1 MSNILKLAFKHQTK
15 ITSRPLY
22 QYDYGQIIKFIDL
35 DLPEAFE
42 VHFSNYEHG
51 NAYTMIATSN
61 EIAIPDVL
69 LQTGLN
75 IYVWIYLHTGLN
87 DGETEYMVEIPINKR
102 AQPSNEEPTPQ
113 QQDVITQTIAA
124 LNSAAST
131 IQDSSAAAQSAM
143 ENAQFNANRAYGYM
157 VDTVGYAEGAEQA
170 VQHYP
175 KIIDGHW
182 YAWSITENQF
192 VDTGIQ
198 AQGEDGEPGPKG
210 DAFTYE
216 DFTEEQLEALRGP
229 QGERG
234 EKGEQGEKGDA
245 FTYEDFTPEQIV
257 SLKGEKGDTG
267 AQGLQGPKGDAF
279 TYEDF
284 TPEQLAALTGPQG
297 PVGPQGETG
306 AQGSK
311 GDKGDT
317 GATGSQGPQGEKG
330 EKGDTGPA
338 GPTGATGSQ
347 GPKGDTGA
355 TPSFTIGSVS
365 GGAEAAVNI
374 TGTASNPVLN
384 FVLPKGDK
392 GDTGATGAT
401 GSQGSQGPQGPKGDT
416 GSTGSQG
423 PKGDTGDTGATGSQ
437 GPKGDTGDTGPTGAD
452 GITPVVTVTSISD
465 SVGSGHR
472 IDFSYGTGD
481 TRNTYYN
488 AYNGAAG
495 PAGEGIPSG
504 GNVGQILIKAS
515 ASDYD
520 AVWGDSYSE
529 LPTGGSSGQVL
540 KKKTD
545 TNYDVEWG
553 DVEAQMD
560 ILSYGHSTWSDFIDA
575 FERNA
580 VVYCRAS
587 SSNNPAVGAQ
597 GRMAFMAFVNGSPP
611 TSVEFQYYRSVSSHS
626 SSQQGDQV
634 FVYSLSKTNGW
645 SVTTREA
652 SSKIATGSGLSNS
665 YNSGII
671 TLSNSAPVPAGGTTG
686 QILKKKSGTDYDAEW
701 GNADGGSL
709 IVTVT
714 RSNNVYLSD
723 KSAVEIADAI
733 DNGILPVL
741 VLRDSFGPTIYTF
754 KEYARGTSSVT
765 AEFYIPKIL
774 PSSHYACEITNFY
787 IQTNTSSNVTEV
799 TTGQVSTHHVPVP
812 LDASGT
818 IIINDDGSGG
828 YEASSSNCRGLS
840 DLLDDNDNSHIQV
853 SYNKEVTIGEDT
865 YEINDVFRCVKV
877 WYSEENVEGDS
888 VIYAHCLFS
897 KSDIINGVKKQRSF
911 EIAEQQW
918 SIDYFNSAVVTYTE
932 NVINEIPSGG
942 STGQILKK
950 KSGTDYDTEWGDVN
964 GGGVFVVNING
975 SSYYGRTSDKTP
987 AQIKAAVD
995 ANMTVI
1001 ANIVYDDMKAYL
1013 YQSTASRAEFRTLC
1027 LQGLSNET
1035 DSMMWQT
1042 YTLNG
1047 ADSTTVYINSTNI
1060 TSAEELIG
1068 KVEPYVEFQIEW
1080 NDWGFMPNYSNIIF
1094 SDSEW
1099 VNFYDGMLPIHVAYL
1114 SSSYY
1119 EGQQRYTDVFV
1130 SSKIWLTSEYSE
1142 EYQDYIYIGHIIF
1155 ENTKLNG
1162 NTLVTTEIKWKHV
1175 LADNSLTM
1183 DYRTV
1188 ATASVTT
1195 STDYPIPYW
1204 PE

>member
-51 NAYTMIATSN
+51 DAYTMIATSN

-124 LNSAAST
+124 LNGAAST
-131 IQDSSAAAQSAM
+131 ISETSAAAQSAM

-157 VDTVGYAEGAEQA
+157 VDTVGYAESAEQA

-182 YAWSITENQF
+182 YAWSVVENQF

-234 EKGEQGEKGDA
+234 EKGDQGEKGDA
-245 FTYEDFTPEQIV
+245 FTYEDFTPEQLA

-267 AQGLQGPKGDAF
+267 AQGSQGPKGDAF

-297 PVGPQGETG
+297 PVGPQGST
-306 AQGSK
+306 
-311 GDKGDT
+311 
-317 GATGSQGPQGEKG
+317 GPQGEKG
-330 EKGDTGPA
+330 ETGDQGIQGPEGPQGIQGPEGPKGD
-338 GPTGATGSQ
+338 TGATGSQ

-365 GGAEAAVNI
+365 GGAEAGVTI

-472 IDFSYGTGD
+472 VDFSYGTGD

-488 AYNGAAG
+488 AYNGAVG
-495 PAGEGIPSG
+495 PTGEGIPSG

-652 SSKIATGSGLSNS
+652 SSKIAAGSGLSSS
-665 YNSGII
+665 YSSGTL
-671 TLSNSAPVPAGGTTG
+671 TLSN
-686 QILKKKSGTDYDAEW
+686 
-701 GNADGGSL
+701 NAAL
-709 IVTVT
+709 
-714 RSNNVYLSD
+714 
-723 KSAVEIADAI
+723 
-733 DNGILPVL
+733 
-741 VLRDSFGPTIYTF
+741 
-754 KEYARGTSSVT
+754 
-765 AEFYIPKIL
+765 
-774 PSSHYACEITNFY
+774 
-787 IQTNTSSNVTEV
+787 
-799 TTGQVSTHHVPVP
+799 
-812 LDASGT
+812 
-818 IIINDDGSGG
+818 
-828 YEASSSNCRGLS
+828 
-840 DLLDDNDNSHIQV
+840 
-853 SYNKEVTIGEDT
+853 
-865 YEINDVFRCVKV
+865 
-877 WYSEENVEGDS
+877 
-888 VIYAHCLFS
+888 
-897 KSDIINGVKKQRSF
+897 
-911 EIAEQQW
+911 
-918 SIDYFNSAVVTYTE
+918 
-932 NVINEIPSGG
+932 PSGG
-942 STGQILKK
+942 TTGQILKK
-950 KSGTDYDTEWGDVN
+950 KSGTDYDTEWGDADGGGMIVMISYSNNNYTVDKTYDQITEAIANNIVPVVYYNKKYYQFASAQDDGYYFHYTSTNSSTRKTEQSGFRIYKELGITYVYLLTTQTVAGLPTLGNTGQALVKTDGNSFNVAWGGYTIPAGGSYGQILTKNSSNPNDFVWQDKFYPSAYCATAGSSYQKSASCTNFVLTAKSYLFILMAYENTFPNGFMLNVN
-964 GGGVFVVNING
+964 ATGWKDVYINGAISSDTNYTLPAGTYIVYYDGINYHFRTDGKIPNVDGGGGVFEVRITGNG
-975 SSYYGRTSDKTP
+975 SYTRTSDKTP
-987 AQIKAAVD
+987 TEIKAAYD
-995 ANMTVI
+995 AGMTVV
-1001 ANIVYDDMKAYL
+1001 ANIVSENKMAYPFTIGSAQVSFCSL
-1013 YQSTASRAEFRTLC
+1013 PER
-1027 LQGLSNET
+1027 GLSNDY
-1035 DSMMWQT
+1035 DSMMYYSFTITGQS
-1042 YTLNG
+1042 
-1047 ADSTTVYINSTNI
+1047 STSVSVRYLSI
-1060 TSAEELIG
+1060 TSAETLVG
-1068 KVEPYVEFQIEW
+1068 KVEPHIEFGMSW
-1080 NDWGFMPNYSNIIF
+1080 NESGFMPSIPMNF
-1094 SDSEW
+1094 SENEW
-1099 VNFYDGMLPIHVAYL
+1099 VDFYDGLLSIHVAYL
-1114 SSSYY
+1114 ISDYY
-1119 EGQQRYTDVFV
+1119 VGQQKYIDVFL
-1130 SSKIWLTSEYSE
+1130 SSKIWLTSEYDE
-1142 EYQDYIYIGHIIF
+1142 DYGDNVYVGHIIF

-1162 NTLVTTEIKWKHV
+1162 NTLETTEIKMKHTIWNGAMTV
-1175 LADNSLTM
+1175 
-1183 DYRTV
+1183 DYRTIAV
-1188 ATASVTT
+1188 NSVTT
-1195 STDYPIPYW
+1195 TTDYPIPYW